1 MYVCMYKVKSV
12 DIRKE
17 LGVTSIQEKVR
28 EMRLRW
34 YEHMLRMEENDEE

>member
-1 MYVCMYKVKSV
+1 M

-17 LGVTSIQEKVR
+17 LGVTSIKEKVR

-34 YEHMLRMEENDEE
+34 YGHMQRMEKNNEVGDMSSW